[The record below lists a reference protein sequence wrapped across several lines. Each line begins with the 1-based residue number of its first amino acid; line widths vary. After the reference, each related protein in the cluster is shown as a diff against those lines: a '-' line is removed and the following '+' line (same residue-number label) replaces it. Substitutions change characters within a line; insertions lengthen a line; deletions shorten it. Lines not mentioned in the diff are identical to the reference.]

1 MTSEL
6 RKRIE
11 ERKKQKSLEQLKKI
25 YHCSTFT
32 SKEIM
37 EEYLPKTKNQ
47 SWYINNCIGIDV
59 IGIDV
64 IPMKAVNGHNGGTP
78 FYTKDK
84 KIMRSGDSTWFELN
98 IQHCR

>member
-11 ERKKQKSLEQLKKI
+11 ERKKQKALEQQKKI

-37 EEYLPKTKNQ
+37 EAYLPKTKNQ
-47 SWYINNCIGIDV
+47 SWYIQNCV
-59 IGIDV
+59 GIDV

-84 KIMRSGDSTWFELN
+84 KIMRSGDSTWFELD
-98 IQHCR
+98 IQPCR